1 MTDAPPPTWRAL
13 QTEAV
18 DGLRAGGVESP
29 ESEARRMVEEASGCS
44 GAELVVALDEVA
56 VERAATRLRSMIQ
69 RRTAGEPL
77 QYVLGSWGFRHLDL
91 MVDRRVLIPRPE
103 TESVVDA
110 VLAEIDRI
118 ASDRQPVTVADLGT
132 GSGAI
137 ALSVA
142 AERTCT
148 EVWATDV
155 SEDALVVARGNL
167 AGLGRA
173 AARVRMSAGSWF
185 EALPSTLRGELD
197 VVVSNPPYVDPAA
210 RLPDEVHDW
219 EPHVALY
226 SVTAGAADLH
236 RIIAESPD
244 WLRSDGALVCE
255 HSPEQSTDLRARAS
269 ERFAEVEIRADL
281 TGRDRALIARRPLR

>member
-226 SVTAGAADLH
+226 SVTSGAADLH

>member
-1 MTDAPPPTWRAL
+1 MTDGSPPTWRML
-13 QTEAV
+13 QAEAV

-29 ESEARRMVEEASGCS
+29 ETEARRMVEEASGCT
-44 GAELVVALDEVA
+44 GTELVMALDEVA
-56 VERAATRLRSMIQ
+56 VERAAARLRSMIE

-118 ASDRQPVTVADLGT
+118 SATRQPVDVVDLGT

-137 ALSVA
+137 ALAVA
-142 AERTCT
+142 SERTCT
-148 EVWATDV
+148 RVWGTDA

-173 AARVRMSAGSWF
+173 AARVRLAAGSWF
-185 EALPSTLRGELD
+185 EALPSSLRGGLD
-197 VVVSNPPYVDPAA
+197 VVVSNPPYVDPSA

-219 EPHVALY
+219 EPHTALY
-226 SVTAGAADLH
+226 SDSAGTADLD
-236 RIIAESPD
+236 RIIAESPE
-244 WLRSDGALVCE
+244 WLRGDGALVCE
-255 HSPEQSTDLRARAS
+255 HSPEQTAELVDRAAA
-269 ERFAEVEIRADL
+269 RFAEVEVRRDL
-281 TGRDRALIARRPLR
+281 AGRDRALVARRPLR